1 MRGWHVKKKVRSWA
15 LRTCILGVGGF
26 QPFPVDLWE
35 QVPNWMQYAG
45 RRMTA
50 WYQHHP
56 TLSNTIPAPSGW
68 CEGLIYLSRNY
79 GPLWTPPLERH
90 VEGPK
95 GNVLKTLRPFLVIV
109 WKLELMRNMQNQWK
123 TRYGRQDA
131 SASTTISA
139 SQCLVSRHKPGSL
152 STPHFSDF
160 NMFSFYF
167 IIPCV
172 TAE

>member
-15 LRTCILGVGGF
+15 LRTRILGEGSF

-35 QVPNWMQYAG
+35 SIAKLDVSG
-45 RRMTA
+45 DTVSFIHLRMTA

-56 TLSNTIPAPSGW
+56 TPSNTIPAPSGW
-68 CEGLIYLSRNY
+68 CEGLIYLSRNC
-79 GPLWTPPLERH
+79 GLLCTPPLERQ

-109 WKLELMRNMQNQWK
+109 WKLELMGNMQNQWK

-131 SASTTISA
+131 SASTMISA

-160 NMFSFYF
+160 NMFSLSH
-167 IIPCV
+167 V
-172 TAE
+172 